1 VNHGVPDKHPLLKI
15 SERSGI
21 SLRSGR
27 CRAVIFLLLLSLLAV
42 PVLADE
48 IIFQTDQ
55 TDYYFSTGT
64 EAEIAIGYQNDLG
77 NEVSGQLVYKITEG
91 LSSGGFSYSSSNT
104 QSTPMTVPS
113 GSGDFTLNGLYSDS
127 QKDIDVDISFKYS
140 DGSISK
146 TVTLGTI
153 TVHFTD
159 DISGKNRQN
168 PQTSQESQSSSSSGQ
183 QSSSSA
189 QQMANQMQQKQQSLI
204 NQMMNSQA
212 QQPVSSQQAL
222 QNSQQSY
229 NPESLK
235 RQMEEKAEENARE
248 MEAFSEA
255 ISGDE
260 LLSSAEEK
268 LFEEGYELSA
278 ESVNPESMD
287 KGSFTREY
295 KNQAGD
301 LVTLSGN
308 VNDGEV
314 SSVEESFN
322 PEEQES
328 LIPESLLNNET
339 YQNYLMTLQ
348 NDGFAPVSASVN
360 YTKDGASFEQIF
372 NPSSGDPGAQN
383 DDESDKSPK
392 ITADLSADLE
402 VVHEV
407 RLIRAD
413 DYSWLFPVLFILLI
427 AVLAVIG
434 WFVYK
439 KYFSGGDGDE
449 VPVMADVVKAPFD
462 YRKFASVLLDEAE
475 SAFAEGDYVS
485 AYGKAGQALRIYLS
499 HSYYDG
505 SEVTNEELMDIIS
518 HAGSYSGDK
527 VYLRSLLDGC
537 SSVEFAKGSADKMQ
551 FDEFVRYIRNIIAE
565 KKV

>member
-1 VNHGVPDKHPLLKI
+1 MKTDLSAESSGNCRI
-15 SERSGI
+15 SGSKKSI
-21 SLRSGR
+21 IL
-27 CRAVIFLLLLSLLAV
+27 FLLLISLLAV

-48 IIFQTDQ
+48 ITFQSGQ
-55 TDYYFSTGT
+55 KDYYFSTGS
-64 EAEIAIGYQNDLG
+64 EAEIPIAYENSLG
-77 NEVSGQLVYKITEG
+77 NAVSGQMVYRTTEKVQ
-91 LSSGGFSYSSSNT
+91 SGGFSYSSSNS
-104 QSTPMTVPS
+104 QSTPLTLPA
-113 GSGDFTLNGLYSDS
+113 GDGKFTLNGLVSES
-127 QKDIDVDISFKYS
+127 QKTIDVDISFQYS
-140 DGSISK
+140 DDSTSK

-159 DISGKNRQN
+159 DTSGKNQKN
-168 PQTSQESQSSSSSGQ
+168 PQTSTESQSSSSGQ

-189 QQMANQMQQKQQSLI
+189 QQMANQMQQQQQSLI

-235 RQMEEKAEENARE
+235 RQMEEKTEEIGRE
-248 MEAFSEA
+248 MEALSEA

-268 LFEEGYELSA
+268 LSEEGYELSA

-287 KGSFTREY
+287 EGSFRREY

-314 SSVEESFN
+314 SSVEEIFN

-339 YQNYLMTLQ
+339 YQNYLVTLQ

-360 YTKDGASFEQIF
+360 YTKDGALFEQIF
-372 NPSSGDPGAQN
+372 NPSYGDPGAQN
-383 DDESDKSPK
+383 EDESDNSPK

-413 DYSWLFPVLFILLI
+413 DYSWLFPFMLVLLI

-439 KYFSGGDGDE
+439 KYCSGTAEGGS
-449 VPVMADVVKAPFD
+449 VMADVVKVPFD
-462 YRKFASVLLDEAE
+462 YRKYALGLLDEAE

-505 SEVTNEELMDIIS
+505 SEVTNEELMDIIG
-518 HAGSYSGDK
+518 HTGSYSGDK
-527 VYLRSLLDGC
+527 LYLGNLLEAC
-537 SSVEFAKGSADKMQ
+537 SAVEFAKGSADKEQ
-551 FDEFVRYIRNIIAE
+551 FDDFVRYIRNIIAE